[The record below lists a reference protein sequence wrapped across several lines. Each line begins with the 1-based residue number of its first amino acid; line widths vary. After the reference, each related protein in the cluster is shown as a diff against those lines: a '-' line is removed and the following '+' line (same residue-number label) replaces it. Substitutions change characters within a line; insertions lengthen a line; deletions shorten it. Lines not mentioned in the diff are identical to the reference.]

1 MNIIKLLIDT
11 QALILPG
18 ILLAL
23 VVVSLVFN
31 ISKKSKY
38 QRETQDLED
47 NLQVGDKV
55 KTYAGIYGVVES
67 IREALDGSK
76 VVLIKSGE
84 GDKVSYYS
92 MDIAAIY
99 SLDFKDEE
107 EKEDEDNDDKEVEEK
122 VSPKDEEVKEVV
134 EELQEEPK
142 EKVNEEVQELIEQP
156 VEVEDN
162 KVEEVIEEV
171 KKPKTTKKT
180 TSSTKK
186 TTTTKKTATTSK
198 TKKDK

>member
-1 MNIIKLLIDT
+1 MNIVKLLIDT

-23 VVVSLVFN
+23 VVVSLLYN
-31 ISKKSKY
+31 ISKRSKY
-38 QRETQDLED
+38 QRETNDLEE

-84 GDKVSYYS
+84 GEKVSYYS
-92 MDIAAIY
+92 IDIAAIY
-99 SLDFKDEE
+99 SLDLKDEE
-107 EKEDEDNDDKEVEEK
+107 EKEEDDENSNQEVVLENEQASTVEIIDKESKVEEDPEIEVEEQK
-122 VSPKDEEVKEVV
+122 EEPAVEEPVV
-134 EELQEEPK
+134 EEK
-142 EKVNEEVQELIEQP
+142 E
-156 VEVEDN
+156 
-162 KVEEVIEEV
+162 IEEV
-171 KKPKTTKKT
+171 KKTKTTSNKKTSTAKKT
-180 TSSTKK
+180 T
-186 TTTTKKTATTSK
+186 ASK

>member
-1 MNIIKLLIDT
+1 MNIVKLLIDT

-23 VVVSLVFN
+23 VVVSLLYN
-31 ISKKSKY
+31 ISKRSKY
-38 QRETQDLED
+38 QRETNDLEE

-84 GDKVSYYS
+84 GEKVSYYS
-92 MDIAAIY
+92 IDIAAIY
-99 SLDFKDEE
+99 SLDLKDEE
-107 EKEDEDNDDKEVEEK
+107 EKEEDDENSNQEVVLENEQASTVEIIDKESKVEEDPEIEVEEQK
-122 VSPKDEEVKEVV
+122 EEPTVEEPVV
-134 EELQEEPK
+134 EEK
-142 EKVNEEVQELIEQP
+142 E
-156 VEVEDN
+156 
-162 KVEEVIEEV
+162 IEEV
-171 KKPKTTKKT
+171 KKTKTTSNKKTSTAKKT
-180 TSSTKK
+180 T
-186 TTTTKKTATTSK
+186 ASK

>member
-1 MNIIKLLIDT
+1 MNIVKLLIDT

-23 VVVSLVFN
+23 VVVSLLYN
-31 ISKKSKY
+31 ISKRSKY
-38 QRETQDLED
+38 QRETNDLEE

-84 GDKVSYYS
+84 GEKVSYYS

-99 SLDFKDEE
+99 SLDVKDEE
-107 EKEDEDNDDKEVEEK
+107 EKDEDDENSNQEVVLENEQESIVEIIDEESKVEEEFEIEVEEQK
-122 VSPKDEEVKEVV
+122 EEPTVEEPVV
-134 EELQEEPK
+134 EE
-142 EKVNEEVQELIEQP
+142 
-156 VEVEDN
+156 EVE
-162 KVEEVIEEV
+162 EIEEV
-171 KKPKTTKKT
+171 EKTKTTSNKKTSTAKKT
-180 TSSTKK
+180 T
-186 TTTTKKTATTSK
+186 ASK